1 MLTCVEDVN
10 PLLCGL
16 VGAVGAVSS
25 TFAATVAR
33 AVHVE
38 VLDVI
43 NAIKLAWLH
52 AWHKVDWQNCLHRLH
67 RMLFKISQLFREG
80 NHGVDALANHSIQGF
95 GFTWW
100 DTAPSFILSSSS
112 RLAGHA

>member
-1 MLTCVEDVN
+1 
-10 PLLCGL
+10 
-16 VGAVGAVSS
+16 
-25 TFAATVAR
+25 
-33 AVHVE
+33 
-38 VLDVI
+38 
-43 NAIKLAWLH
+43 
-52 AWHKVDWQNCLHRLH
+52 
-67 RMLFKISQLFREG
+67 MLFKISQLFREG